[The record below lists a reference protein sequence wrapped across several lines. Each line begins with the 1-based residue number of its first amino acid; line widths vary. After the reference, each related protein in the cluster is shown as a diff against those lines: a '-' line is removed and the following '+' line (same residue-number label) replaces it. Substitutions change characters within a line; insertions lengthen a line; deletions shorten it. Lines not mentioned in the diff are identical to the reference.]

1 MQKDYYQNI
10 LYPLQNK
17 VLEMMGRLPV
27 DFYLTG
33 GTALSRAYLNHRYS
47 DDLDFFVNGSDNFKS
62 QVDTVVKSMPEIG
75 LKPEIIQA
83 DKDFVRINIPE
94 RQGMLKLDFV
104 NDVPFRSEDPAITEI
119 YRLTDTPVNI
129 LINKITALPRLEAKD
144 VADIVYIS
152 LKYSF
157 NWASVIPE
165 AAEKDMWVNP
175 PETAKILDEFPVER
189 LTDINWIDQAPDP
202 QWFGSRLRII
212 IKDILQGNDNTL
224 YGEESP
230 D

>member
-47 DDLDFFVNGSDNFKS
+47 DDMDFFVNGSDNFKS
-62 QVDTVVKSMPEIG
+62 QVDTVVKSFPEIR

-83 DKDFVRINIPE
+83 DEGFVRINIPE
-94 RQGMLKLDFV
+94 RQCMLKLDFV
-104 NDVPFRSEDPAITEI
+104 NDVIYRSGEPVLTKI

-144 VADIVYIS
+144 VADIVFIS

-175 PETAKILDEFPVER
+175 PETAKILDEFPLER
-189 LTDINWIDQAPDP
+189 LTDINWIDKAPDP
-202 QWFGSRLRII
+202 QWFGTRLRII

-224 YGEESP
+224 CGE
-230 D
+230 

>member
-17 VLEMMGRLPV
+17 VLKMIERLPV

-47 DDLDFFVNGSDNFKS
+47 DDLDFFINGSDNFKS
-62 QVDTVVKSMPEIG
+62 QVDTIVKSLPEIE

-83 DKDFVRINIPE
+83 DEGFVRINIRE
-94 RQGMLKLDFV
+94 RQCMLKLDFV
-104 NDVPFRSEDPAITEI
+104 NDVPFRSGAPVLTEI

-129 LINKITALPRLEAKD
+129 LTNKITALVRLEAKD
-144 VADIVYIS
+144 VADIVFIS

-157 NWASVIPE
+157 NWTSVISE

-175 PETAKILDEFPVER
+175 PETARILDEFPPEK
-189 LTDINWIDQAPDP
+189 LSTINWVDQTPDP
-202 QWFGSRLRII
+202 LWFGSQLRII
-212 IKDILQGNDNTL
+212 IKDILQGNKNTL
-224 YGEESP
+224 CR
-230 D
+230 